1 MSARSE
7 RRDGKTMS
15 LKILVVGGV
24 AAGASA
30 AAKARRTDE
39 DASIV
44 IFEKGPYVSYANCGI
59 PYYLSGEIADR
70 EELFLV
76 TPERFAT
83 RFNID
88 VRTHHEVVGI
98 DAEAHTITVLDL
110 AVDRRYQESY
120 DRLIL
125 ATGNEPVNL
134 RVSGSIP
141 GGVFSMWT
149 VPDVDAIQ
157 EYLTE
162 HRPTAA
168 VVVGAGFVGL
178 ETVEALLTRGLKVTL
193 IELRPQV
200 LPQMDP
206 GMTEPLVTH
215 LRRKGVNVI
224 LGDGVVS
231 YEDDGHGRVV
241 AVLLKGGHRIEC
253 GLVITAI
260 GVRQRADLA
269 QAAGLKIGETG
280 GIVVDDHMRTSVQD
294 IYAAGD
300 IVETVNLVTG
310 QPTRLPLAGPA
321 NKQGRVAGA
330 NAAGGN
336 LSFPGVLGTMIIR
349 VCDLT
354 AAKTGLNES
363 EARAA
368 GFDPLVS
375 YTHSPDHAGY
385 YPGAE
390 TMMIKI
396 IADRKDGRLLG
407 AQIIGP
413 KGVDKRIDV
422 FATALMARMGIEDL
436 ENLDLAYAPPFGS
449 AKDPAIIAG
458 MVAANIFRNE
468 MAVITP
474 DELAEQ
480 MQNGAKLQIVDVRTP
495 QEYSASHIAGAVN
508 IPVDELRARFQEVDH
523 ERDTVVYCGI
533 AYRAYLAYQILS
545 QNGFKKLR
553 NLSGGWRSWTM
564 TLPR

>member
-1 MSARSE
+1 MSQ
-7 RRDGKTMS
+7 
-15 LKILVVGGV
+15 KILVVGGV

-39 DASIV
+39 KASIV

-70 EELFLV
+70 EDLFLV

-88 VRTHHEVVGI
+88 VRTNHEVVGI

-110 AVDRRYQESY
+110 AANRRYQESY

-125 ATGNEPVNL
+125 ATGNEPVRL
-134 RVSGSIP
+134 RVPGSIP

-149 VPDVDAIQ
+149 VPDVDTIQ
-157 EYLTE
+157 EYLTA

-168 VVVGAGFVGL
+168 VVVGAGFIGL
-178 ETVEALLTRGLKVTL
+178 ETTEALLTRGLKVTL

-215 LRRKGVNVI
+215 LRRKGVDVI
-224 LGDGVVS
+224 MGDGVAN
-231 YEDDGHGRVV
+231 YEGDDHGRVQ
-241 AVLLKGGHRIEC
+241 AVLLKSGRRIEC
-253 GLVITAI
+253 GLVINAI
-260 GVRQRADLA
+260 GARQRADLA

-280 GIVVDDHMRTSVQD
+280 GIVVDDRMRTSVRD

-349 VCDLT
+349 ICDLT
-354 AAKTGLNES
+354 AAKTGLTES

-368 GFDPLVS
+368 GFDPLIS

-396 IADRKDGRLLG
+396 TADRNDGRLLG

-422 FATALMARMGIEDL
+422 FATALMAQMGIDDL
-436 ENLDLAYAPPFGS
+436 ESLDLAYAPPFGS
-449 AKDPAIIAG
+449 AKDPVIIAG
-458 MVAANIFRNE
+458 MVAANIFRKE

-480 MQNGAKLQIVDVRTP
+480 LQNGAKLQIVDVRTP
-495 QEYSASHIAGAVN
+495 QEYSAGHIADAVN
-508 IPVDELRARFQEVDH
+508 IPVDELRARCQEVDC
-523 ERDTVVYCGI
+523 ERDTVVYCGV

-545 QNGFKKLR
+545 QKGFKKLR

-564 TLPR
+564 TLPG